1 MEAQCR
7 VQFYSMLKISALENP
22 QNVANEKRHDILFN
36 ILLNILL
43 TLKNTKNV
51 RETKTQKKQQE
62 EQTDQEEIYI
72 NLLGLTSHK

>member
-7 VQFYSMLKISALENP
+7 VQLYSMLKISALENP

-43 TLKNTKNV
+43 TLKNT

-72 NLLGLTSHK
+72 NLLRLTSHK